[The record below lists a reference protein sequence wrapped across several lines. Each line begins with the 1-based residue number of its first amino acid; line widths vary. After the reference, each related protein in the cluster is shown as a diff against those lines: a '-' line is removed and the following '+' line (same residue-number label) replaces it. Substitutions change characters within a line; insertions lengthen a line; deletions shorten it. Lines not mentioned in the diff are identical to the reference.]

1 MKKQRD
7 REKYLVSRGLINSK
21 VKIWRGWRKSEKSTG
36 EESEK
41 EKEGKTLTNFSWEK
55 KRKIMY
61 KEKEKSKK
69 EAGQVGLEV
78 W

>member
-7 REKYLVSRGLINSK
+7 REKYLVSKGLINSK

-41 EKEGKTLTNFSWEK
+41 EKEGKLWQTLVERKRRKLCTKK
-55 KRKIMY
+55 KRKAR
-61 KEKEKSKK
+61 KK
-69 EAGQVGLEV
+69 QGRWG
-78 W
+78 